1 MILIFDIET
10 NGYLDTLDTI
20 HSLVAL
26 DYAKKEIYS
35 FNNKQIDEGIE
46 LLSKASLLVGH
57 NIISFD
63 LPALQKVMNF
73 KPKCQIFDTLNVS
86 RLIYPDQ
93 DIKDQE
99 KKMYPKKLWG
109 KHSLEAWGIRLGI
122 HKGNFGKSTDWSE
135 WSQEMQDYC
144 EQDVHV
150 TAALYDKILSYNRY
164 DRIQRAIGIEHEF
177 QKIIHNQEV
186 NGILFDVE
194 KAKKYANEIETDIKT
209 IRARILSR
217 IPFFIKR
224 KGSFTPKRDNSTLGY
239 RAGVP
244 FDRISIDTFNPG
256 SRVQIIEY
264 LQQKYNWKPSVFTDK
279 GNPKVDG
286 EVLRGLEYE
295 EASWLADYFEREKV
309 LGYIK
314 TGKNAWLKL
323 QKNGRIFGKVITN
336 GTPTGRARHFGPNV
350 AQVPSIRAFMG
361 RECRSLFN
369 SGSGWM
375 VGADASGLELRMLA
389 HYLYKYDGGAYARE
403 ILDGDIHTKN
413 QQAAGLETRDI
424 AKTFIYMFIYGG
436 GDQAIGELVS
446 SKKGE
451 KAKEVGRETRK
462 KFLSEIKGLNE
473 LISDVKY
480 KSLKNKG
487 VIGLDKRFVPCDSE
501 HKALNYLLQ
510 SAGAIV
516 MKQATI
522 NFWKDNKFNCY
533 QVLHIHDEFEVIS
546 LKEKDNELIGQH
558 MVDSITQAGIDFNLR
573 IKLDGEYKIGKNWA
587 ETH

>member
-403 ILDGDIHTKN
+403 ILDGDIHIKN

>member
-1 MILIFDIET
+1 M
-10 NGYLDTLDTI
+10 
-20 HSLVAL
+20 
-26 DYAKKEIYS
+26 AK
-35 FNNKQIDEGIE
+35 
-46 LLSKASLLVGH
+46 
-57 NIISFD
+57 
-63 LPALQKVMNF
+63 
-73 KPKCQIFDTLNVS
+73 
-86 RLIYPDQ
+86 
-93 DIKDQE
+93 
-99 KKMYPKKLWG
+99 
-109 KHSLEAWGIRLGI
+109 
-122 HKGNFGKSTDWSE
+122 
-135 WSQEMQDYC
+135 
-144 EQDVHV
+144 
-150 TAALYDKILSYNRY
+150 
-164 DRIQRAIGIEHEF
+164 
-177 QKIIHNQEV
+177 
-186 NGILFDVE
+186 
-194 KAKKYANEIETDIKT
+194 
-209 IRARILSR
+209 
-217 IPFFIKR
+217 
-224 KGSFTPKRDNSTLGY
+224 TP
-239 RAGVP
+239 
-244 FDRISIDTFNPG
+244 
-256 SRVQIIEY
+256 
-264 LQQKYNWKPSVFTDK
+264 
-279 GNPKVDG
+279 
-286 EVLRGLEYE
+286 
-295 EASWLADYFEREKV
+295 
-309 LGYIK
+309 
-314 TGKNAWLKL
+314 
-323 QKNGRIFGKVITN
+323 KNGRIFGKVITN

-403 ILDGDIHTKN
+403 ILDGDIHIKN

-546 LKEKDNELIGQH
+546 LKEKDNELIKPAHGRFH
-558 MVDSITQAGIDFNLR
+558 NTKPELIST
-573 IKLDGEYKIGKNWA
+573 
-587 ETH
+587 

>member
-323 QKNGRIFGKVITN
+323 QK
-336 GTPTGRARHFGPNV
+336 
-350 AQVPSIRAFMG
+350 M
-361 RECRSLFN
+361 
-369 SGSGWM
+369 
-375 VGADASGLELRMLA
+375 
-389 HYLYKYDGGAYARE
+389 
-403 ILDGDIHTKN
+403 
-413 QQAAGLETRDI
+413 
-424 AKTFIYMFIYGG
+424 
-436 GDQAIGELVS
+436 
-446 SKKGE
+446 
-451 KAKEVGRETRK
+451 
-462 KFLSEIKGLNE
+462 
-473 LISDVKY
+473 
-480 KSLKNKG
+480 
-487 VIGLDKRFVPCDSE
+487 
-501 HKALNYLLQ
+501 
-510 SAGAIV
+510 
-516 MKQATI
+516 
-522 NFWKDNKFNCY
+522 
-533 QVLHIHDEFEVIS
+533 
-546 LKEKDNELIGQH
+546 
-558 MVDSITQAGIDFNLR
+558 
-573 IKLDGEYKIGKNWA
+573 GEYL
-587 ETH
+587 ERS

>member
-1 MILIFDIET
+1 M
-10 NGYLDTLDTI
+10 DTLDTI

-194 KAKKYANEIETDIKT
+194 KAKNTQTKSKQ
-209 IRARILSR
+209 ILRQSEQGFS
-217 IPFFIKR
+217 PE
-224 KGSFTPKRDNSTLGY
+224 Y
-239 RAGVP
+239 R
-244 FDRISIDTFNPG
+244 FSLN
-256 SRVQIIEY
+256 
-264 LQQKYNWKPSVFTDK
+264 
-279 GNPKVDG
+279 
-286 EVLRGLEYE
+286 
-295 EASWLADYFEREKV
+295 EREA
-309 LGYIK
+309 LH
-314 TGKNAWLKL
+314 LKEIIQHWDIGQESL
-323 QKNGRIFGKVITN
+323 
-336 GTPTGRARHFGPNV
+336 
-350 AQVPSIRAFMG
+350 SIAFPLILLTL
-361 RECRSLFN
+361 EVEYRSLNTCNKNITGNLQFLPTKVTQK
-369 SGSGWM
+369 WM
-375 VGADASGLELRMLA
+375 E
-389 HYLYKYDGGAYARE
+389 
-403 ILDGDIHTKN
+403 
-413 QQAAGLETRDI
+413 
-424 AKTFIYMFIYGG
+424 
-436 GDQAIGELVS
+436 
-446 SKKGE
+446 
-451 KAKEVGRETRK
+451 
-462 KFLSEIKGLNE
+462 
-473 LISDVKY
+473 
-480 KSLKNKG
+480 KSLEDLNMRKLH
-487 VIGLDKRFVPCDSE
+487 GLP
-501 HKALNYLLQ
+501 
-510 SAGAIV
+510 
-516 MKQATI
+516 TI
-522 NFWKDNKFNCY
+522 SN
-533 QVLHIHDEFEVIS
+533 
-546 LKEKDNELIGQH
+546 EKK
-558 MVDSITQAGIDFNLR
+558 S
-573 IKLDGEYKIGKNWA
+573 
-587 ETH
+587 